1 MSILCQALDSEY
13 PMSCIFH
20 KILCVRYGLRHSKF
34 TTGMKKISVK
44 LFTVL
49 KASQKILFG
58 YLPLTLSP
66 PEAEDKNKRKE
77 KAVEKEM

>member
-1 MSILCQALDSEY
+1 
-13 PMSCIFH
+13 
-20 KILCVRYGLRHSKF
+20 
-34 TTGMKKISVK
+34 MKKISVK

-58 YLPLTLSP
+58 YFPLTLSP
-66 PEAEDKNKRKE
+66 PESEDKNKRKE